1 MSNGGKAGMMNIPR
15 MIRNDRGAVLALV
28 AVSMVVLLGIGG
40 LALDSARGYLTK
52 ARLARAVDAAVLAGA
67 RSLRLGE
74 DVARQRAIDIAV
86 LNGANGDDLD
96 VIFGVNAEGEQTVRV
111 DAHLV
116 MPTRLMRVLGVETM
130 DVNSAA
136 IAAVP
141 PVDLVLVLDQSG
153 SLKTADAFDDLQDAA
168 RLFVDYFDD
177 GFDQLGLVSF
187 NLRANERF
195 SIAGA
200 FSATIKYEID
210 QMTAFSY
217 TNVGEGLRLAQEQI
231 TGPAVR
237 QRSAKVVVFFTD
249 GRPTAFRGDLNGQD
263 RILAIP
269 QTGSNIAGF
278 WDNPDQLPSN
288 SSTSNDGCSGWSSC
302 FGWTEPVARA
312 HARQLGLDRASEMRN
327 AGIFV
332 YSIGLGNPL
341 LSDPLWQPDMDYLRQ
356 IANEDGISDA
366 SQPRGK
372 SYFAPSANELRSVF
386 EQVANDLLVRLAQ

>member
-1 MSNGGKAGMMNIPR
+1 MMNIPR

-74 DVARQRAIDIAV
+74 DVARQRALDIAV

-177 GFDQLGLVSF
+177 DIDQMGLVSF

-195 SIAGA
+195 SMAGA

-269 QTGSNIAGF
+269 QTGSNIAGY
-278 WDNPDQLPSN
+278 WDNPDQLQSN
-288 SSTSNDGCSGWSSC
+288 SSTSNDGCSGWNSC

>member
-1 MSNGGKAGMMNIPR
+1 MMNIPR

-74 DVARQRAIDIAV
+74 DVARQRALDIAV

-96 VIFGVNAEGEQTVRV
+96 VIFGVNAKGEQTVRV
-111 DAHLV
+111 DAHLG
-116 MPTRLMRVLGVETM
+116 MPTTLMRVLGVETM

-136 IAAVP
+136 VAAVP

-177 GFDQLGLVSF
+177 DIDQMGLVSF

-195 SIAGA
+195 SMAGA

-269 QTGSNIAGF
+269 QTGSNIAGY

-386 EQVANDLLVRLAQ
+386 EQVANDLLVRLSQ

>member
-1 MSNGGKAGMMNIPR
+1 MMNIPR

-136 IAAVP
+136 VAAVP

-195 SIAGA
+195 SMAGA

-269 QTGSNIAGF
+269 QTGSNIAGY

>member
-1 MSNGGKAGMMNIPR
+1 MMNIPR

-116 MPTRLMRVLGVETM
+116 MPTTLMRVLGVETM

-136 IAAVP
+136 VAAVP

-187 NLRANERF
+187 NLRATERF
-195 SIAGA
+195 SMAGA

-269 QTGSNIAGF
+269 QTGSNIAGY
-278 WDNPDQLPSN
+278 WDNPDQLQSN